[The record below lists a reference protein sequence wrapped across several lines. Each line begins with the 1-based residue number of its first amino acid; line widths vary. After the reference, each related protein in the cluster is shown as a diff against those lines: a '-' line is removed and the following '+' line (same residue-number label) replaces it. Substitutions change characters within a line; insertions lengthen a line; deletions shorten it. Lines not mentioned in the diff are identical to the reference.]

1 MKFAKCETDTSNVS
15 ASYVLVVDD
24 DSSTRD
30 FLRHWLEMM
39 GYAVKEAAS
48 ADSALAMMLTDPA
61 AIVLCDIDMP
71 GHDGLWFAER
81 ALSQWPS
88 TAIVFA
94 SGVDKMETI
103 ERARWLGAV
112 DYVQKPFQ
120 WEMIAQAMRRAGR
133 AAQDA
138 SR

>member
-1 MKFAKCETDTSNVS
+1 MS
-15 ASYVLVVDD
+15 APYVLVVDD
-24 DSSTRD
+24 DSSTRE
-30 FLRHWLEMM
+30 FLRRWLETM
-39 GYAVKEAAS
+39 GYVVKEAAT
-48 ADSALAMMLTDPA
+48 AESALAMMLADPA
-61 AIVLCDIDMP
+61 SIVLCDIDMP

-112 DYVQKPFQ
+112 DYVQKPLQ

-133 AAQDA
+133 AAEGA

>member
-1 MKFAKCETDTSNVS
+1 VI
-15 ASYVLVVDD
+15 DD
-24 DSSTRD
+24 DSSTRG
-30 FLRHWLEMM
+30 FLRHWLEVM
-39 GYAVKEAAS
+39 GYVVKEAAS
-48 ADSALAMMLTDPA
+48 ADSALTMMLTDPA

-120 WEMIAQAMRRAGR
+120 WEMIAQAMRRA
-133 AAQDA
+133 AEAA